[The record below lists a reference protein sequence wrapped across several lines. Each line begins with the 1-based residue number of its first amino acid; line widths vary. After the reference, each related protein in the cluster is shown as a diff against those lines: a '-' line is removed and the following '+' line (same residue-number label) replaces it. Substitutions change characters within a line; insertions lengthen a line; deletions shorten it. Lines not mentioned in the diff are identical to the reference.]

1 MKQALKLR
9 LAVIPAL
16 MLAAGQSAF
25 AAVPEGVT
33 TELTTAK
40 TDVTTIGVAVFAVI
54 VAIAIFKW
62 FRRAL

>member
-1 MKQALKLR
+1 MKAMKNLWLSLCAF
-9 LAVIPAL
+9 LAVAAMPV
-16 MLAAGQSAF
+16 LAE
-25 AAVPEGVT
+25 VPTGVT

-40 TDVTTIGVAVFAVI
+40 TDVSTIGVAVFAVI